1 MSETSIRH
9 KAEAPRKINFALLV
23 CSTSRYERLK
33 TGEPFKD
40 QSGNLIVQKLRENGH
55 RVVARKVVPDDRDV
69 IQKNLMRLLR
79 SRKVDAIITSG
90 GTGVGARDLTIG
102 AIRPLFEKEVEG
114 FGEVFRL
121 ISYEEIGSAAILTN
135 ALAGVARGKVI
146 FCIPGSPQSVSLAVE
161 RLILPEVGHILK
173 HTREG

>member
-9 KAEAPRKINFALLV
+9 KAEAPKRINFALLI
-23 CSTSRYERLK
+23 CSSSRYKRLQRGK
-33 TGEPFKD
+33 PFKD
-40 QSGNLIVQKLRENGH
+40 PSGSLIVQKLRQNGH
-55 RVVARKVVPDDRDV
+55 RIVVRKVIPDDRDV

-90 GTGVGARDLTIG
+90 GTGVGPRDLTIE
-102 AIRPLFEKEVEG
+102 AVRPLLEKEVEG
-114 FGEVFRL
+114 FGEIFRL
-121 ISYEEIGSAAILTN
+121 ISYEEIGSAVILTN
-135 ALAGVARGKVI
+135 ALAGVVGGKVI